1 MTKLNE
7 DVLKLNKNWQI
18 IGTMKVRQ
26 ALSDMAAGAVTGL
39 YINGDEFTP
48 LRWREWINIPIER
61 DDENY
66 IQASKTKV
74 KIPRVVICVKFNK
87 LIVKPPKLTMKALR
101 ARDNDTCIL
110 SGKKLKPSQM
120 SKEHLIPVSKG
131 GKDEWEN
138 IGLCDRDLNS
148 ERGNMPYEKF
158 GKKPLWKPV
167 APRGR
172 KPSESIVN
180 SQNYPE
186 WDMFLEKDKKN

>member
-1 MTKLNE
+1 
-7 DVLKLNKNWQI
+7 
-18 IGTMKVRQ
+18 
-26 ALSDMAAGAVTGL
+26 
-39 YINGDEFTP
+39 
-48 LRWREWINIPIER
+48 
-61 DDENY
+61 
-66 IQASKTKV
+66 
-74 KIPRVVICVKFNK
+74 
-87 LIVKPPKLTMKALR
+87 
-101 ARDNDTCIL
+101 
-110 SGKKLKPSQM
+110 M
-120 SKEHLIPVSKG
+120 SKEHLVPVSKG
-131 GKDEWEN
+131 GKDVWEN